1 MSEHK
6 IFLRKGDNMSKSATL
21 ASCAI
26 GKTYEICGF
35 NTFCNDTSKELLI
48 LLGFYPGETVTPAF
62 TSPFGDPTAYILGC
76 GAQVA
81 LRNKEAEY
89 LLVK

>member
-1 MSEHK
+1 
-6 IFLRKGDNMSKSATL
+6 MSKLNTL
-21 ASCAI
+21 GSCAI

-35 NTFCNDTSKELLI
+35 DTLCDDMSKKHLMS
-48 LLGFYPGETVTPAF
+48 LGFYPGEKITPAF

-76 GAQVA
+76 GVQVA
-81 LRNKEAEY
+81 LRAKESQY